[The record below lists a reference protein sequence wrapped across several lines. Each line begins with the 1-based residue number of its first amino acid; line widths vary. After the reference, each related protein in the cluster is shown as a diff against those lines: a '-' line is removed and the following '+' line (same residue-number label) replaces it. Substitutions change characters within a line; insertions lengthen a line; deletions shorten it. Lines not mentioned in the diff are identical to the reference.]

1 MANASSFVYFF
12 TAGSSSKVMGLLLV
26 PSELAPGGVV
36 EALIVWCRVLAVTLT
51 FL

>member
-12 TAGSSSKVMGLLLV
+12 TVGSSSKVMGLLLV

-36 EALIVWCRVLAVTLT
+36 EALFGAGFWP
-51 FL
+51 